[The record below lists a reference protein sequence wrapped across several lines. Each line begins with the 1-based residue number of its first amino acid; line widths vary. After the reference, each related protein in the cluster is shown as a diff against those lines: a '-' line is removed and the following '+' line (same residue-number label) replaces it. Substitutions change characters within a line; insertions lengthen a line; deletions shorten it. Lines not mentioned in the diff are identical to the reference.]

1 VGVADEENTQICVGC
16 RAHLVNVAICGG
28 ASIDQ
33 KHKVHCSIHRVRPGV
48 RRLWAPFGG
57 ISSKGGR
64 ILVLFQPE
72 KLVFFIAL
80 AQFDSSMKL
89 P

>member
-1 VGVADEENTQICVGC
+1 MFAGC
-16 RAHLVNVAICGG
+16 GRLLAGF
-28 ASIDQ
+28 
-33 KHKVHCSIHRVRPGV
+33 
-48 RRLWAPFGG
+48 RRWEAGF
-57 ISSKGGR
+57 
-64 ILVLFQPE
+64 LVLFQPE

>member
-1 VGVADEENTQICVGC
+1 VGACWPDFADG
-16 RAHLVNVAICGG
+16 
-28 ASIDQ
+28 
-33 KHKVHCSIHRVRPGV
+33 RP
-48 RRLWAPFGG
+48 
-57 ISSKGGR
+57 